1 MTIIDTLIFDR
12 TVADTAKLQAL
23 EAAAAVRALTD
34 EELSEWN
41 AAVVRGA
48 YNAED
53 LNRIGAAVIFAD
65 AYLSGVQNAIDTYR
79 ASLGVANDDIFDAH
93 ITPPVEIIV
102 PREDW
107 SRAESPLM
115 ADDIAQT
122 MRAAQ
127 VTAARIGVVL
137 SQVDI
142 SRMTYADAN
151 AVERAIHD
159 AYRRAEDAEKT
170 RKDKAGRIA
179 KGWYFSGE
187 LVCGECI

>member
-12 TVADTAKLQAL
+12 TAADTAKLQAL
-23 EAAAAVRALTD
+23 EAAAMVRTLTD
-34 EELSEWN
+34 DELAEWN

-53 LNRIGAAVIFAD
+53 LNRIGAAAVFAD
-65 AYLSGVQNAIDTYR
+65 AYLSGVQDAIDTYR
-79 ASLGVANDDIFDAH
+79 ASIGVADEDIFDAH
-93 ITPPVEIIV
+93 IKPPEEVIV
-102 PREDW
+102 PRQDW
-107 SRAESPLM
+107 SREESPLM

-122 MRAAQ
+122 MRAAR
-127 VTAARIGVVL
+127 VTAERIGVAL
-137 SQVDI
+137 AQVDI

-179 KGWYFSGE
+179 KGWYFSGD

>member
-12 TVADTAKLQAL
+12 TAADTAKLQAL
-23 EAAAAVRALTD
+23 EAAAMVRTLTD
-34 EELSEWN
+34 EELAEWN

-53 LNRIGAAVIFAD
+53 LNRIGTAVVFAD
-65 AYLSGVQNAIDTYR
+65 AYLSGVQDAIDAYR
-79 ASLGVANDDIFDAH
+79 ASLGVADEYIFDAH
-93 ITPPVEIIV
+93 IKPPEEVII
-102 PREDW
+102 PRQDW
-107 SRAESPLM
+107 SRVESPLM

-122 MRAAQ
+122 MRAAR
-127 VTAARIGVVL
+127 VTAARIGVAL
-137 SQVDI
+137 AQMDT

-151 AVERAIHD
+151 AVERAIYD

-179 KGWYFSGE
+179 KGWYFSGD